1 MMLEKKIRRQSSQG
15 FTLIEVLISVVILT
29 IAMMG
34 MFAIYTQ
41 ILVEIRR
48 AKNRTVATHMAQTM
62 MEMVASS
69 PYDASLY
76 HGLTTASDPPAGN
89 PVRSDILAWGL
100 SLDTFPTSAVG
111 NISAID
117 DKKCFSIESQSLC
130 IDIVNIDIEI
140 HYNNYGL
147 ERTSVL
153 SLSTENR

>member
-15 FTLIEVLISVVILT
+15 FTLIEVLISVAILAV
-29 IAMMG
+29 AMMG

-48 AKNRTVATHMAQTM
+48 VKNRTLATHAAQTM
-62 MEMVASS
+62 MEMIVSS

-76 HGLTTASDPPAGN
+76 HGLTTASDPLVGN
-89 PVRSDILAWGL
+89 PVRPDILAWGL

-111 NISAID
+111 TISTVD

-130 IDIVNIDIEI
+130 TDIVNIDIEI
-140 HYNNYGL
+140 HYNDYGL

-153 SLSTENR
+153 SLTAETR